1 MWYGCLDRE
10 GHATG
15 ARGWCVVVCCGIF
28 LAFPHFLIAEL
39 MATESLPSKIAT
51 LESKLKTLKANAA
64 QYGGVRAIV
73 SVAPPEHGDETSPQ
87 VETAKKRLIDR
98 LRGPDAPVIQP
109 IEGTPYVVMELTARG
124 VERLASDPTVR
135 NVQEDRPERTQ

>member
-1 MWYGCLDRE
+1 
-10 GHATG
+10 
-15 ARGWCVVVCCGIF
+15 
-28 LAFPHFLIAEL
+28 
-39 MATESLPSKIAT
+39 MATESLPSKSAT

-87 VETAKKRLIDR
+87 VETAKKRIIDR

-109 IEGTPYVVMELTARG
+109 IGGTPYVVMELTARG